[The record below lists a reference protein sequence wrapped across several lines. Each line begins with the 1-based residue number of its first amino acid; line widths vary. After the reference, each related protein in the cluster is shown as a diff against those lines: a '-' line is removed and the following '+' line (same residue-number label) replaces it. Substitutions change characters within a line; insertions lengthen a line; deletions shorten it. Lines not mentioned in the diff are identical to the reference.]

1 MMRMNGICFPSAQ
14 SAINSDAF
22 TAASGQPM
30 HQTAATPEVAPA
42 IRKKKPWT
50 RKRKII
56 FGAVGLVVL
65 WIIVAII
72 QSKREKPIPVTT
84 DKALRKTIVQTVS
97 ATGKV
102 QPEIEVKISP
112 EVAGEIIELPV
123 EDGKPVK
130 KADLLVKIKPDS
142 YKALLE
148 QQEAAI
154 SAAKA
159 TNLQQKAT
167 MMKTE
172 QDLKRADDM
181 YAKKT
186 ISIQEYNTAQAAAD
200 VAKNTFESS
209 LHEIER
215 AEAGSSQARD
225 QLSKTTV
232 YSPIDGTVTI
242 LNSKLGE
249 RIVATGQFAG
259 TEVMRVADLGH
270 MEARVDVNENDVV
283 NVKVTDKAN
292 VKIDAYGD
300 RKFHGTV
307 YQIAN
312 TGKTTGAGT
321 QEEVTNFEVK
331 IRIDDHDVT
340 LKPGLSCTADI
351 ETNMIKDAV
360 AVPMQAVTIRTGES
374 NLSPEEIEKK
384 KQKAAARDKGD
395 NNAEFTNEKQ
405 EKAAKKEEREKLAKV
420 VFLKNGSKAKLVKVT
435 TGISD
440 DTYMEI
446 KSGVQPGD
454 EVISGSYSAISRK
467 LKDGAKVTYDKET
480 AK

>member
-1 MMRMNGICFPSAQ
+1 
-14 SAINSDAF
+14 
-22 TAASGQPM
+22 M
-30 HQTAATPEVAPA
+30 HQALATPEAAP
-42 IRKKKPWT
+42 KVE
-50 RKRKII
+50 RKRRSTRRRRII
-56 FGAVGLVVL
+56 IGVVGFLVL
-65 WIIVAII
+65 WLIVSIVL
-72 QSKREKPIPVTT
+72 SKREKPIPITT
-84 DKALRKTIVQTVS
+84 EKAVRKTILQTVS

-102 QPEIEVKISP
+102 QPETEVKISP

-123 EDGKPVK
+123 ADGMGVK
-130 KADLLVKIKPDS
+130 KGDLLVKINPDS

-154 SAAKA
+154 SSAKA

-167 MMKTE
+167 MLKTE
-172 QDLKRADDM
+172 QDIKRAEDM

-186 ISIQEYNTAQAAAD
+186 ISVQEYNAAQAAYD
-200 VAKNTFESS
+200 VAKNTYESS

-215 AEAGSSQARD
+215 AQAGSSQARD

-232 YSPIDGTVTI
+232 YSPVNGTVTI

-259 TEVMRVADLGH
+259 TEVMRVADLSR
-270 MEARVDVNENDVV
+270 MQAVIDVNENDVP
-283 NVKVTDKAN
+283 NVKVGDKAN

-300 RKFHGTV
+300 RKFKGTV
-307 YQIAN
+307 AQIGN
-312 TGKTTGAGT
+312 TGKTTGAGS

-331 IRIDDHDVT
+331 INLEREDI
-340 LKPGLSCTADI
+340 LLRPGLSCTADI
-351 ETNMIKDAV
+351 ETNMVKDAV
-360 AVPMQAVTIRTGES
+360 AVPMQAVTIRTGDS
-374 NLSPEEIEKK
+374 NLSPEDIEKK
-384 KQKAAARDKGD
+384 KLKTAARDKGD
-395 NNAEFTNEKQ
+395 NNADYVNERQ
-405 EKAAKKEEREKLAKV
+405 EKAMQREEREKLAKV
-420 VFLKNGSKAKLVKVT
+420 VFLKKGGKAQSVKVT

-446 KSGVQPGD
+446 KTGVQPGD

-467 LKDGAKVTYDKET
+467 LKDGAKVAYDKES

>member
-1 MMRMNGICFPSAQ
+1 
-14 SAINSDAF
+14 
-22 TAASGQPM
+22 M
-30 HQTAATPEVAPA
+30 HQALTPPPTALQVA
-42 IRKKKPWT
+42 KKRRSR
-50 RKRKII
+50 RKRYIVFGSTGLLLLLVI
-56 FGAVGLVVL
+56 FSVVM
-65 WIIVAII
+65 
-72 QSKREKPIPVTT
+72 SKREKPIPVTT
-84 DKALRKTIVQTVS
+84 EKAVRKAILQTVS

-102 QPEIEVKISP
+102 QPETEVKISP

-123 EDGKPVK
+123 TDGMPVK
-130 KADLLVKIKPDS
+130 KGDLLVKVKPDS

-172 QDLKRADDM
+172 QDLKRAEDLFN
-181 YAKKT
+181 KKL
-186 ISIQEYNTAQAAAD
+186 ISVQEYNAAQAADD
-200 VAKNTFESS
+200 VAKNTYESS

-215 AEAGSSQARD
+215 AQAGSSQARD
-225 QLSKTTV
+225 QLSKTTI

-249 RIVATGQFAG
+249 RLVATNQFAG
-259 TEVMRVADLGH
+259 TEVMRVADLAH
-270 MEARVDVNENDVV
+270 MQAVVDVNENDVV
-283 NVKVTDKAN
+283 NVKLGDKAS

-300 RKFHGTV
+300 RKFKGV
-307 YQIAN
+307 VQQIAN

-331 IRIDDHDVT
+331 IRIDDHDVE
-340 LKPGLSCTADI
+340 LRPSLSCTADI
-351 ETNMIKDAV
+351 ETDVVKDAV
-360 AVPMQAVTIRTGES
+360 AVPMQSVTIRAGDS
-374 NLSPEEIEKK
+374 NLSPEEIEKQ
-384 KQKAAARDKGD
+384 KQKVAARDKGD
-395 NNAEFTNEKQ
+395 NSADYINERQ
-405 EKAAKKEEREKLAKV
+405 EKAAQKEEHEKIAKV
-420 VFLKNGSKAKLVKVT
+420 VFLKKGSKAQLVKVT

-446 KSGVQPGD
+446 KSGVQSGD

-467 LKDGAKVTYDKET
+467 LKDGAKLTYDKEAT
-480 AK
+480 K

>member
-1 MMRMNGICFPSAQ
+1 
-14 SAINSDAF
+14 
-22 TAASGQPM
+22 M
-30 HQTAATPEVAPA
+30 HQAVAAPETAPKVA
-42 IRKKKPWT
+42 RKRRST
-50 RKRKII
+50 RKRQII
-56 FGAVGLVVL
+56 IGAVGFLVL
-65 WIIVAII
+65 WLIVSILL
-72 QSKREKPIPVTT
+72 SKREKPIPVTT
-84 DKALRKTIVQTVS
+84 EKAVRKTILQTVS

-102 QPEIEVKISP
+102 QPETEVKISP

-123 EDGKPVK
+123 ADGMGIK
-130 KADLLVKIKPDS
+130 KGDLLVKIKPDS

-167 MMKTE
+167 MLKTE
-172 QDLKRADDM
+172 QDLKRAEDM

-186 ISIQEYNTAQAAAD
+186 ISIQEYNNAQAASD
-200 VAKNTFESS
+200 VAKNTYESS

-215 AEAGSSQARD
+215 AQAGSSQARD

-232 YSPIDGTVTI
+232 YSPINGTVTI

-259 TEVMRVADLGH
+259 TEVMRVADLSR
-270 MEARVDVNENDVV
+270 MQAVIDVNENDVP
-283 NVKVTDKAN
+283 NVKISDKAN

-300 RKFHGTV
+300 RKFKGTV
-307 YQIAN
+307 AQIGN
-312 TGKTTGAGT
+312 TGKTTGSGT

-331 IRIDDHDVT
+331 INLEREDV
-340 LKPGLSCTADI
+340 LLRPGLSCTADI
-351 ETNMIKDAV
+351 ETNMVKDAV
-360 AVPMQAVTIRTGES
+360 AVPMQGVTIRTGDS

-384 KQKAAARDKGD
+384 KLKSAARDKGD
-395 NNAEFTNEKQ
+395 NNADYVNERQ
-405 EKAAKKEEREKLAKV
+405 EKAAQREEREKLAKV
-420 VFLKNGSKAKLVKVT
+420 VFLKKGGKAQSVKVT

-446 KSGVQPGD
+446 KTGVQPSD

-467 LKDGAKVTYDKET
+467 LKDGAKVTYDKEAT
-480 AK
+480 K

>member
-1 MMRMNGICFPSAQ
+1 
-14 SAINSDAF
+14 
-22 TAASGQPM
+22 M
-30 HQTAATPEVAPA
+30 HQALTTPETEPKTA
-42 IRKKKPWT
+42 KKQRAR
-50 RKRKII
+50 RKRQII
-56 FGAVGLVVL
+56 FGVVGFLLL
-65 WIIVAII
+65 WLIVSIML
-72 QSKREKPIPVTT
+72 SKREKPIPVTT
-84 DKALRKTIVQTVS
+84 EKAVRKTILQIVS

-102 QPEIEVKISP
+102 QPETEVKISP

-123 EDGKPVK
+123 ADGMGIK
-130 KADLLVKIKPDS
+130 KGDLLVRIKPDS

-167 MMKTE
+167 RMKTE

-181 YAKKT
+181 FGKKT
-186 ISIQEYNTAQAAAD
+186 ISIQEYNAAQAAYD
-200 VAKNTFESS
+200 VAKNTYESS

-215 AEAGSSQARD
+215 AQAGSSQARD
-225 QLSKTTV
+225 ALSKTTV

-242 LNSKLGE
+242 LTSKLGE

-259 TEVMRVADLGH
+259 TEVMRVADLEH
-270 MEARVDVNENDVV
+270 MQAVVDVNENDVV
-283 NVKVTDKAN
+283 NVKVDNKAN

-351 ETNMIKDAV
+351 ETNMVKDVV
-360 AVPMQAVTIRTGES
+360 AVPMQAVTIRTGDT

-384 KQKAAARDKGD
+384 KQKIAARDKGD
-395 NNAEFTNEKQ
+395 NSAELSNERQ
-405 EKAAKKEEREKLAKV
+405 EKATQKEEREKLAKV
-420 VFLKNGSKAKLVKVT
+420 VFLKKGSKAQLVKVT
-435 TGISD
+435 TGIAD

-446 KSGVQPGD
+446 KSGIQPGD

-467 LKDGAKVTYDKET
+467 LKDGAKVTYDKEAT
-480 AK
+480 K

>member
-1 MMRMNGICFPSAQ
+1 
-14 SAINSDAF
+14 
-22 TAASGQPM
+22 M
-30 HQTAATPEVAPA
+30 HQALVAPSTS
-42 IRKKKPWT
+42 KK
-50 RKRKII
+50 RRSRRRRYII
-56 FGAVGLVVL
+56 FGSVGLFL
-65 WIIVAII
+65 LGIIVSII
-72 QSKREKPIPVTT
+72 WNKREKPIPVTT
-84 DKALRKTIVQTVS
+84 ERAVRKTIVQTVS

-102 QPEIEVKISP
+102 QPETEVKISP

-123 EDGKPVK
+123 EDGMPIK
-130 KADLLVKIKPDS
+130 KGDLLVKIKPDS

-154 SAAKA
+154 SSAKA

-167 MMKTE
+167 MLKTE
-172 QDLKRADDM
+172 QDIKRAEDM
-181 YAKKT
+181 YANKT
-186 ISIQEYNTAQAAAD
+186 ISVQEYNAAQAAYD
-200 VAKNTFESS
+200 VAKNTYESS

-215 AEAGSSQARD
+215 AAAGSSQARD

-283 NVKVTDKAN
+283 NVRVGNKTK

-351 ETNMIKDAV
+351 QTNMVKDVV
-360 AVPMQAVTIRTGES
+360 AVPMQSVTIRTGDS

-384 KQKAAARDKGD
+384 KQKIATRDKGD
-395 NNAEFTNEKQ
+395 NSAELVNERQ
-405 EKAAKKEEREKLAKV
+405 EKATQKEEHEKLAKV
-420 VFLKNGSKAKLVKVT
+420 VFLKKGSKAQLIKVT
-435 TGISD
+435 TGIAD
-440 DTYMEI
+440 DTYMEM
-446 KSGVQPGD
+446 KSGIQPGD

-467 LKDGAKVTYDKET
+467 LKEGAKVTYDKEAT
-480 AK
+480 K

>member
-1 MMRMNGICFPSAQ
+1 MNGISFARVKQ
-14 SAINSDAF
+14 ATNSDAF
-22 TAASGQPM
+22 TRRTAPPM
-30 HQTAATPEVAPA
+30 HQAVSTPAPSPMPPKQRRA
-42 IRKKKPWT
+42 RPKKQ
-50 RKRKII
+50 II
-56 FGAVGLVVL
+56 FGSIGLLLL
-65 WIIVAII
+65 WIVVSTIMG
-72 QSKREKPIPVTT
+72 KREKPIPVTT
-84 DKALRKTIVQTVS
+84 EKAVRKTIVQTVS
-97 ATGKV
+97 ANGKI
-102 QPEIEVKISP
+102 QPEVEVKISP

-123 EDGKPVK
+123 EDGMAVK
-130 KADLLVKIKPDS
+130 KGDLLRKIKPDS

-167 MMKTE
+167 MLKSE
-172 QDLKRADDM
+172 HDFKRSEDLFN
-181 YAKKT
+181 KKL
-186 ISIQEYNTAQAAAD
+186 ISEQEYNAAQAADD
-200 VAKNTFESS
+200 VAKNTYESS

-215 AEAGSSQARD
+215 AQAGSSQARD
-225 QLSKTTV
+225 QLSKTTI
-232 YSPIDGTVTI
+232 YSPIDGTITI

-249 RIVATGQFAG
+249 RLVATGQFAG

-283 NVKVTDKAN
+283 NVKIGDKAN

-331 IRIDDHDVT
+331 IRVNDHDVA
-340 LKPGLSCTADI
+340 LRPGLSCTADI
-351 ETNMIKDAV
+351 ETNMVKDVV
-360 AVPMQAVTIRTGES
+360 AVPMQAVTIRTGDS

-384 KQKAAARDKGD
+384 KQKTAQRDKGD
-395 NNAEFTNEKQ
+395 NSADNVNERQ
-405 EKAAKKEEREKLAKV
+405 EKATQKEEHEKIAKV
-420 VFLKNGSKAKLVKVT
+420 VVLKKGSKAQMVKVT

-446 KSGVQPGD
+446 KTGVQPGD
-454 EVISGSYSAISRK
+454 EVVAGSYSAISRK
-467 LKDGAKVTYDKET
+467 LKDGAKLTYDKEAT
-480 AK
+480 K

>member
-1 MMRMNGICFPSAQ
+1 
-14 SAINSDAF
+14 
-22 TAASGQPM
+22 M
-30 HQTAATPEVAPA
+30 HQAVAAPETAPKVA
-42 IRKKKPWT
+42 RKRRST
-50 RKRKII
+50 RKRQII
-56 FGAVGLVVL
+56 VGAAGFLVL
-65 WIIVAII
+65 WLIVSILL
-72 QSKREKPIPVTT
+72 SKREKPIPVTT
-84 DKALRKTIVQTVS
+84 EKAVRKTILQTVS

-102 QPEIEVKISP
+102 QPETEVKISP

-123 EDGKPVK
+123 ADGMGIK
-130 KADLLVKIKPDS
+130 KGDLLVKIKPDS

-167 MMKTE
+167 MLKTE
-172 QDLKRADDM
+172 QDLKRAEDM

-186 ISIQEYNTAQAAAD
+186 ISIQEYNNAQAASD

-215 AEAGSSQARD
+215 AQAGSSQARD

-232 YSPIDGTVTI
+232 YSPINGTVTI

-259 TEVMRVADLGH
+259 TEVMRVADLSR
-270 MEARVDVNENDVV
+270 MQAVIDVNENDVP
-283 NVKVTDKAN
+283 NVKIGDKAN

-300 RKFHGTV
+300 RKFRGTV
-307 YQIAN
+307 AQIGN
-312 TGKTTGAGT
+312 TGKTTGSGT

-331 IRIDDHDVT
+331 INLEREDV
-340 LKPGLSCTADI
+340 LLRPGLSCTADI
-351 ETNMIKDAV
+351 ETNMVKDAV
-360 AVPMQAVTIRTGES
+360 AVPMQAVTIRTGDS

-384 KQKAAARDKGD
+384 KLKSAARDKGD
-395 NNAEFTNEKQ
+395 NNADYVNERQ
-405 EKAAKKEEREKLAKV
+405 EKAAQREEREKLAKV
-420 VFLKNGSKAKLVKVT
+420 VFLKRGGKAQSVKVT

-446 KSGVQPGD
+446 KTGVQPGD

-467 LKDGAKVTYDKET
+467 LKDGAKVTYDKEAT
-480 AK
+480 K

>member
-1 MMRMNGICFPSAQ
+1 
-14 SAINSDAF
+14 
-22 TAASGQPM
+22 M
-30 HQTAATPEVAPA
+30 HQTLANPQIAPQVA
-42 IRKKKPWT
+42 
-50 RKRKII
+50 RKRRARRKRYII
-56 FGAVGLVVL
+56 FGSIGLILL
-65 WIIVAII
+65 WIIVSFIL
-72 QSKREKPIPVTT
+72 SKREKPIPVTT
-84 DKALRKTIVQTVS
+84 EKAVRKTILQTVS

-102 QPEIEVKISP
+102 QPETEVKISP

-123 EDGKPVK
+123 EDGMSIK
-130 KADLLVKIKPDS
+130 KGDLLVKIKPDS

-154 SAAKA
+154 SSAKA

-167 MMKTE
+167 MLKTE
-172 QDLKRADDM
+172 QDFKRADDM
-181 YAKKT
+181 FGKKT
-186 ISIQEYNTAQAAAD
+186 ISIQEYNAAQAAYD
-200 VAKNTFESS
+200 VAKNTYESS

-215 AEAGSSQARD
+215 AQAGSSQARD
-225 QLSKTTV
+225 ALSKTTV

-259 TEVMRVADLGH
+259 TEVMRVADLEQ
-270 MEARVDVNENDVV
+270 MQAVVDVNENDIP
-283 NVKVTDKAN
+283 NVKVSDKAS

-300 RKFHGTV
+300 GKFSGTV
-307 YQIAN
+307 AQIAN

-331 IRIDDHDVT
+331 INLDRKNV
-340 LKPGLSCTADI
+340 LLRPGLSCTADI
-351 ETNMIKDAV
+351 ETNMVKDAV
-360 AVPMQAVTIRTGES
+360 AVPMQAVTIRTGDS

-384 KQKAAARDKGD
+384 KQKTAQRDKGD
-395 NNAEFTNEKQ
+395 NSADFVNGRQEKQ
-405 EKAAKKEEREKLAKV
+405 AQKEEREKLAKV
-420 VFLKNGSKAKLVKVT
+420 VFLKKGSKAQMAKVT

-446 KSGVQPGD
+446 KSGVQTGD

-467 LKDGAKVTYDKET
+467 LKDGAKVTYDKEAT
-480 AK
+480 K

>member
-1 MMRMNGICFPSAQ
+1 
-14 SAINSDAF
+14 
-22 TAASGQPM
+22 M
-30 HQTAATPEVAPA
+30 HQAVSTSAPA
-42 IRKKKPWT
+42 PLTAKQRRARRKKQIT
-50 RKRKII
+50 YGSI
-56 FGAVGLVVL
+56 ALVVL
-65 WIIVAII
+65 WIIASIMWT
-72 QSKREKPIPVTT
+72 KREKPIPVTT
-84 DKALRKTIVQTVS
+84 ERAIRKTIVQTVS
-97 ATGKV
+97 ATGKI
-102 QPEIEVKISP
+102 QPEVEVKISP

-123 EDGKPVK
+123 EDGMRVK
-130 KADLLVKIKPDS
+130 KGDLLVKIKPDS

-172 QDLKRADDM
+172 QDLKRAEDLFG
-181 YAKKT
+181 KKL
-186 ISIQEYNTAQAAAD
+186 ISVQEYNAAEAAHD
-200 VAKNTFESS
+200 VAKNTYESS

-215 AEAGSSQARD
+215 AQAGSSQARD
-225 QLSKTTV
+225 QLSKTTI

-249 RIVATGQFAG
+249 RLVATGQFAG

-283 NVKVTDKAN
+283 NVKMGDKAE

-307 YQIAN
+307 YQIGN

-331 IRIDDHDVT
+331 TRIEDHDVE
-340 LKPGLSCTADI
+340 LKPALSCTAEI
-351 ETNMIKDAV
+351 QTNEVKDVV
-360 AVPMQAVTIRTGES
+360 AVPMQAVTIRTGDS

-384 KQKAAARDKGD
+384 KQKVAQRDKGD
-395 NNAEFTNEKQ
+395 NNAEFVNGRA
-405 EKAAKKEEREKLAKV
+405 EKAAQKEEHEKLAKV
-420 VFLKNGSKAKLVKVT
+420 VFLKKGGKAKMVKVT

-440 DTYMEI
+440 DTYTEI
-446 KSGVQPGD
+446 KSGIQPGD

-467 LKDGAKVTYDKET
+467 LKEGAKVTLDKEGM
-480 AK
+480 K

>member
-1 MMRMNGICFPSAQ
+1 
-14 SAINSDAF
+14 
-22 TAASGQPM
+22 M
-30 HQTAATPEVAPA
+30 HQLLAPPVTS
-42 IRKKKPWT
+42 KK
-50 RKRKII
+50 RRSRRRRYVI
-56 FGAVGLVVL
+56 FGSIGLLVLLLVGS
-65 WIIVAII
+65 IIWN
-72 QSKREKPIPVTT
+72 KREKPIPVTT
-84 DKALRKTIVQTVS
+84 DKAVRKTIVQTVS

-102 QPEIEVKISP
+102 QPETEVKISP

-123 EDGKPVK
+123 EDGMPIK
-130 KADLLVKIKPDS
+130 KGDLLVKIKPDS

-154 SAAKA
+154 SSAKA

-167 MMKTE
+167 MLKTE
-172 QDLKRADDM
+172 QDIKRAEDM

-186 ISIQEYNTAQAAAD
+186 ISVQEYNAAQAAYD
-200 VAKNTFESS
+200 VAKNTYESS

-215 AEAGSSQARD
+215 AAAGSSQARD

-259 TEVMRVADLGH
+259 TEVLRVADLGH

-283 NVKVTDKAN
+283 NVKVGDKAK

-312 TGKTTGAGT
+312 TGKTTGTGT

-331 IRIDDHDVT
+331 IRVDDHDVM

-351 ETNMIKDAV
+351 ETNMVKDVV
-360 AVPMQAVTIRTGES
+360 AVPMQSVTIRTGES

-384 KQKAAARDKGD
+384 KQKIATRDKGD
-395 NNAEFTNEKQ
+395 NSAELVNERQ
-405 EKAAKKEEREKLAKV
+405 EKATQKEEHEKLTKV
-420 VFLKNGSKAKLVKVT
+420 VFLKKGSKAQLVKVT
-435 TGISD
+435 TGIAD

-446 KSGVQPGD
+446 KSGLQPGD

-467 LKDGAKVTYDKET
+467 LKDGAKVTYDKEAT
-480 AK
+480 K